1 MIEEPEPMGDYTFLN
16 VKFYQKMNVFEVQ
29 MPIQKYQRLPILLD
43 R

>member
-1 MIEEPEPMGDYTFLN
+1 MIEEPEPMGDCTF
-16 VKFYQKMNVFEVQ
+16 VKVEFYQKMNVFEVQ